1 MVEKSGVEKFKV
13 EKSGVERS
21 RVEAWGWDVFQPFW
35 QALKIFLGTSSL
47 DEQPLNPLFSCT
59 FLWFCSFW
67 MVILPGN
74 EKRKHQIVIIIY
86 IYVDNF
92 FIAWPRKKQH
102 KNSHSRIEILEFFHY
117 NSDLS
122 LYFSRKQSS
131 SCCLIF
137 YVTKLKRRNS
147 KILGTFSYIE
157 IWVQPIHTCC
167 N

>member
-1 MVEKSGVEKFKV
+1 MRGPCV
-13 EKSGVERS
+13 
-21 RVEAWGWDVFQPFW
+21 
-35 QALKIFLGTSSL
+35 
-47 DEQPLNPLFSCT
+47 
-59 FLWFCSFW
+59 
-67 MVILPGN
+67 
-74 EKRKHQIVIIIY
+74 
-86 IYVDNF
+86 YVDNF

-122 LYFSRKQSS
+122 LYSSRKQSS

-137 YVTKLKRRNS
+137 YITKLKRRNS

-167 N
+167 NQETPHCDSGQELGNNISNSDPYLRQEQKKEREEKGTRLKMLLVPKAAQNIFVMTRY